1 MGSPAGLTLVFHG
14 QADAG
19 LVVALGVAAL
29 AVALLALRG
38 LVDWLLGPE
47 APTATYRL
55 VETDGGLVLAD
66 EDEAKGQRLVG
77 LDDEAMLALL
87 DRAEQRNEMRLHTVL
102 GAGGTHEDWEEWR
115 GEEDRRAP
123 AGVVIEDSRGLV
135 EVHASGRVDATP
147 PLDEAVRGDLV
158 EVLASALDVELH
170 GRG

>member
-1 MGSPAGLTLVFHG
+1 MASPVGLPFVFHG

-19 LVVALGVAAL
+19 LVFALGVAFL

-38 LVDWLLGPE
+38 LVDWLWGPE

-55 VETDGGLVLAD
+55 VESDAGFAIAD
-66 EDEAKGQRLVG
+66 AEEAKGQRLVG

-123 AGVVIEDSRGLV
+123 AGVVIEDSKGLV
-135 EVHASGRVDATP
+135 EVHASGRIDATP

-158 EVLASALDVELH
+158 EVLADALDAELR